1 MLKKLYVLEHIQC
14 ENLVVILIMLVGIC
28 PRGAKIFGAISLSPV
43 VPAVCFGI
51 ARTHAEA
58 SQGFCY
64 DNNSPE
70 FLQNNPPICALNL
83 KFLYGPHF
91 LDGRQLL
98 SYHHHNGSE
107 RCL

>member
-1 MLKKLYVLEHIQC
+1 M
-14 ENLVVILIMLVGIC
+14 IMLEGLC
-28 PRGAKIFGAISLSPV
+28 PHGAKSFGAISLSPV

-51 ARTHAEA
+51 AWTPAEA

-83 KFLYGPHF
+83 ILLYYGPN
-91 LDGRQLL
+91 LL
-98 SYHHHNGSE
+98 
-107 RCL
+107 

>member
-1 MLKKLYVLEHIQC
+1 M
-14 ENLVVILIMLVGIC
+14 IMLEGLC
-28 PRGAKIFGAISLSPV
+28 PHGAKSFGAISLSPV

-51 ARTHAEA
+51 ARTPAEA

-83 KFLYGPHF
+83 ELLYG
-91 LDGRQLL
+91 LL
-98 SYHHHNGSE
+98 
-107 RCL
+107 LL